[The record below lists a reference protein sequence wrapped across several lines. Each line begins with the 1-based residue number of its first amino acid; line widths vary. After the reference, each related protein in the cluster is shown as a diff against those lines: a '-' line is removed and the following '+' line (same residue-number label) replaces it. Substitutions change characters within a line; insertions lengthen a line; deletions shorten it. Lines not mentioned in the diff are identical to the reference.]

1 MRRSILKIKQKQ
13 KQLVAGLL
21 CVSGLTVCYL
31 INPFGGEEA
40 PREKQQEASAD
51 VPFFVDDPKELL
63 VGRLMADVERLM
75 EEKKALENSVNEQKK
90 EMGGLKGKL
99 DALADSVSLE
109 RAQSMDDKK
118 ALKIVKE
125 MQEQC
130 AKEVVQ
136 LQIGGALPQ
145 ETFHQNEEPIDRC
158 EEEDFSP
165 WTIDLMTDYGR
176 ELSEDRLTVH
186 NGVIA
191 GTTVK
196 AILENGITASFHPCA
211 AENPVFVKLRVM
223 DNSILPKGLKAQMK
237 DAYLIGS
244 AYGDLA
250 TERVRV
256 RVEKL
261 IVFKKDGTSQ
271 ETQVVGVVTDENGQT
286 GLSGKIIDRSP
297 EILKGAVC
305 SGFLEGGSNF
315 LASAACTQEWASS
328 ARCLPRNFNFDLIQE
343 GCASGGSRAMERIA
357 DYYAYLLENYHPYIM
372 IYSGR
377 NVDVTFLATSRYG
390 STEVNLECAEVREK
404 SKFVTTNKKSK
415 AKKEEKTVTISNE
428 STSANEILRAYGL

>member
-1 MRRSILKIKQKQ
+1 MRRSILKIKQHQ
-13 KQLVAGLL
+13 KQLVAGIL
-21 CVSGLTVCYL
+21 CVSGFLVCYV
-31 INPFGGEEA
+31 INPFGGEHTLVKTKEV
-40 PREKQQEASAD
+40 SHAD
-51 VPFFVDDPKELL
+51 VPFFIDDPKELL
-63 VGRLMADVERLM
+63 VGRLMADVERLT
-75 EEKKALENSVNEQKK
+75 EEKKALESNLNDQKK

-99 DALADSVSLE
+99 DALAESVTLE
-109 RAQSMDDKK
+109 RAQ
-118 ALKIVKE
+118 ALDAQQALQMVKE

-130 AKEVVQ
+130 TKEVHQ
-136 LQIGGALPQ
+136 LQLGGQFQ
-145 ETFHQNEEPIDRC
+145 ETHSLDQGEIFDGLSEEMG
-158 EEEDFSP
+158 SP
-165 WTIDLMTDYGR
+165 WTIDLVTEYGR
-176 ELSEDRLTVH
+176 ELCEERLTVH

-223 DNSILPKGLKAQMK
+223 DNSILPKGLVAQMK

-244 AYGDLA
+244 AYGDLS

-256 RVEKL
+256 RIEKL

-271 ETQVVGVVTDENGQT
+271 ETQVVGVVTDEHGQT
-286 GLSGKIIDRSP
+286 GLAGKIIDRSP
-297 EILKGAVC
+297 EILKGAVF

-315 LASAACTQEWASS
+315 LASAACTQEFAST

-377 NVDVTFLATSRYG
+377 MVDVTFLATSRYG
-390 STEVNLECAEVREK
+390 STDVNLECAKTRDRSKSFVTSK
-404 SKFVTTNKKSK
+404 SKPNKEGR
-415 AKKEEKTVTISNE
+415 AVADSNE